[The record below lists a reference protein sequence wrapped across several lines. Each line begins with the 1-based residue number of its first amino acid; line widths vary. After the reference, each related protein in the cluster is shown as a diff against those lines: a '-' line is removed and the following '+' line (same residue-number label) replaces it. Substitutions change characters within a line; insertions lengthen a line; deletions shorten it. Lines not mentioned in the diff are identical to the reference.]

1 MTTISV
7 QDGRQPTNEIAKGMN
22 KTGKNASTINN
33 TLANKLAGIEKKLD
47 ALNTKIK
54 DLEVDDKL
62 RDFANNA
69 RTGFDK
75 EQIEKGFD
83 KVIEFIQNSVDKTS
97 KLASD
102 LYNWLIG
109 K

>member
-47 ALNTKIK
+47 ALK
-54 DLEVDDKL
+54 VDDKL

-97 KLASD
+97 KLASN